1 MSQRDEENGERL
13 DEAYWEVNAAASRLI
28 SYGCGVSAKHLRDR
42 RLRMQFNRELAYY
55 ARRVLDDVYH
65 RKSSA
70 EDALIELRNERDR
83 LKAQSERISM
93 QAIGVVGGTGQVIT
107 GAGICYGSLGLL
119 CATLGAP
126 MIAHGGNNLYES
138 ARGLYEGRD
147 DIEGPVKKGYR
158 EASKILGYTEREGT
172 LAYLASDA
180 ALSVGALFRPVL
192 KADAW
197 RLYKYYSVDK
207 EAAIRQMSTAAG
219 VVETATTGATA
230 YQFNKEYKK

>member
-1 MSQRDEENGERL
+1 
-13 DEAYWEVNAAASRLI
+13 
-28 SYGCGVSAKHLRDR
+28 
-42 RLRMQFNRELAYY
+42 MQFNRELAYY

-65 RKSSA
+65 RRSSA
-70 EDALIELRNERDR
+70 GDALIELRNERDR
-83 LKAQSERISM
+83 LKAQSERITLQS
-93 QAIGVVGGTGQVIT
+93 IGVVGGTGQFIA

-126 MIAHGGNNLYES
+126 MIAHGGSNIYEN

-158 EASKILGYTEREGT
+158 EVSKGLGYTEREGT
-172 LAYLASDA
+172 LAYLAADA
-180 ALSVGALFRPVL
+180 TLSVGALLRPVL

-207 EAAIRQMSTAAG
+207 EVAVKQMGRSAVFMEGLTN
-219 VVETATTGATA
+219 GATA
-230 YQFNKEYKK
+230 YQFSEELKK